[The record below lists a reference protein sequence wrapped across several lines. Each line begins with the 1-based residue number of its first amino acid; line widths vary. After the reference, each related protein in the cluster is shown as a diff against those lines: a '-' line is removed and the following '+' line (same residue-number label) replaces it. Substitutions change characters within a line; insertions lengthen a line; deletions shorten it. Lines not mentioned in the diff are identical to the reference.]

1 MIINSDQEETSWE
14 VIMDTFKVLF
24 RNESS
29 AEMPGDSL
37 FQAGS
42 RILCR
47 KHDSGLCELLFF
59 FLGLF
64 AKLRKAAVSFVIS
77 GCMSA
82 CKESDY

>member
-1 MIINSDQEETSWE
+1 MIINSDQEEISWE
-14 VIMDTFKVLF
+14 VIMNTFKVLF

-29 AEMPGDSL
+29 VEMPRDSL
-37 FQAGS
+37 FQAGN

-47 KHDSGLCELLFF
+47 KRDSGLCELLF

-77 GCMSA
+77 GCLSVRM
-82 CKESDY
+82 

>member
-1 MIINSDQEETSWE
+1 MIINSDQEGISWE
-14 VIMDTFKVLF
+14 VIMDNFKVLF

-29 AEMPGDSL
+29 ADMPRDNL

-47 KHDSGLCELLFF
+47 KRGSGLWELLF

-64 AKLRKAAVSFVIS
+64 AKLRKAAVGFVIS
-77 GCMSA
+77 GSLSVRM
-82 CKESDY
+82 